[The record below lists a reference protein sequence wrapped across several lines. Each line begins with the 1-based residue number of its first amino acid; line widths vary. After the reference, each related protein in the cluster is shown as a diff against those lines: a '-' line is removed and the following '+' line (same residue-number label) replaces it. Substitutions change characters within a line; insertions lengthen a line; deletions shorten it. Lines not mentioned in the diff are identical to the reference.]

1 MTRHRT
7 PRMLALGLMCAGLLF
22 AHVVASA
29 PTKPVRPA
37 ATAAPATM
45 AAPAAPAPAETLRVD
60 RCTLTVGHRV
70 FTDFRDR
77 IEVPLHDEVVIGD
90 SDWSAEVV
98 EFQPDFTMDLATR
111 QVASRSLAPRNPAVR
126 VIVSKG
132 GTPQDTSW
140 AFLKMPP
147 HFGRKS
153 MLAFQLTRV
162 TFTNHAPV
170 EADSAMLARPQPHAP
185 MPPAQ
190 HPGVRH

>member
-1 MTRHRT
+1 MTRPRT
-7 PRMLALGLMCAGLLF
+7 PRLFALGLVCAGLL
-22 AHVVASA
+22 ASSAAPGA
-29 PTKPVRPA
+29 PTPPTRPA
-37 ATAAPATM
+37 AVPTPAPTAV
-45 AAPAAPAPAETLRVD
+45 PAETLRVD

-111 QVASRSLAPRNPAVR
+111 AVTSRSLAPRNPAVR

-170 EADSAMLARPQPHAP
+170 EADSALLAQPQPHAT
-185 MPPAQ
+185 MPPA
-190 HPGVRH
+190 HDPGVRH

>member
-1 MTRHRT
+1 MTT
-7 PRMLALGLMCAGLLF
+7 PRSSHTLALGLVCAGVL
-22 AHVVASA
+22 AGIASA
-29 PTKPVRPA
+29 QGAPVKTVATPSKPA
-37 ATAAPATM
+37 NAPVA
-45 AAPAAPAPAETLRVD
+45 APAETLRVD

-77 IEVPLHDEVVIGD
+77 ITVPLHEEVVIGD

-111 QVASRSLAPRNPAVR
+111 KVGSRSLAPHNPAVR

-170 EADSAMLARPQPHAP
+170 EADSALLASPPPHAP
-185 MPPAQ
+185 MTPPHPAP
-190 HPGVRH
+190 HPGARH

>member
-1 MTRHRT
+1 MTS
-7 PRMLALGLMCAGLLF
+7 PRSSHAFALGLVCAGVLAGL
-22 AHVVASA
+22 ASA
-29 PTKPVRPA
+29 QG
-37 ATAAPATM
+37 APAKTV
-45 AAPAAPAPAETLRVD
+45 ATPSKPANAPVAAPAETLRVD

-77 IEVPLHDEVVIGD
+77 ITVPLHEEVVIGD

-111 QVASRSLAPRNPAVR
+111 KVGSRSLAPHNPAVR

-170 EADSAMLARPQPHAP
+170 EADSALLAQPQPHAP
-185 MPPAQ
+185 VTPPHPAP
-190 HPGVRH
+190 HPGARH

>member
-1 MTRHRT
+1 MTHPRSRRT
-7 PRMLALGLMCAGLLF
+7 IAGGLVCAGLLLMHTTVH
-22 AHVVASA
+22 AVPATPSSPSA
-29 PTKPVRPA
+29 PAV
-37 ATAAPATM
+37 
-45 AAPAAPAPAETLRVD
+45 AETLRVD

-111 QVASRSLAPRNPAVR
+111 QVTSRSLAPRNPAVR
-126 VIVSKG
+126 LIVSKAG
-132 GTPQDTSW
+132 VPQDTSW

-147 HFGRKS
+147 HFGRRS

-185 MPPAQ
+185 QTPPPAP

>member
-1 MTRHRT
+1 MTT
-7 PRMLALGLMCAGLLF
+7 PRSSRPIALALVCVGALAL
-22 AHVVASA
+22 SA
-29 PTKPVRPA
+29 TGHATPA
-37 ATAAPATM
+37 KTS
-45 AAPAAPAPAETLRVD
+45 AAPAPVATVAAPTETLRVD

-111 QVASRSLAPRNPAVR
+111 QVGSRSLAPRNPAVR

-147 HFGRKS
+147 HFGRRS

-170 EADSAMLARPQPHAP
+170 EADSAMLAKSSPHAP
-185 MPPAQ
+185 QPPPPAP
-190 HPGVRH
+190 HPGARH